1 MAELLKKVLEDEEK
15 LNEVVREAFNNVNTD
30 KSGAITKSQLQSMMN
45 QISNDLRYEIPPQN
59 EVDEVFDYL
68 DSKKQGALSFDDFKV
83 LIKDVLKNM
92 ISQLS

>member
-45 QISNDLRYEIPPQN
+45 QISNDLRYEIN
-59 EVDEVFDYL
+59 IFSL
-68 DSKKQGALSFDDFKV
+68 NSF
-83 LIKDVLKNM
+83 
-92 ISQLS
+92 

>member
-1 MAELLKKVLEDEEK
+1 
-15 LNEVVREAFNNVNTD
+15 
-30 KSGAITKSQLQSMMN
+30 MMN

-92 ISQLS
+92 ISQLFLAICSWKTLHTFFSKMKCQNKINQ